1 MNFINNILNKA
12 AKAVNTEDKIFTVS
26 IDKLHFDEDYKA
38 VFKQEEDKVQRIAE
52 DMKANG
58 FDKSQP
64 IIIDESYAILDGN
77 SRYMA
82 CQIAGITKVPVIIKK
97 FESRKDA
104 LLYEL
109 SLQMNRRNIADDSVL
124 IDTYHTLAYM
134 TDEDGNKLFTDVEI
148 AEKLGVSPRQISKAK
163 EVELKANDEIKEA
176 LKAGEIS
183 LHKAYTTMKEEKKT
197 ETEVTTPKTVEAQ
210 AGTELPV
217 QENEE
222 VQTISGFV
230 EETTEKTSDETIIEV
245 PVETGPIEAES
256 TAPVAES
263 LPKPKKP
270 SAEKPQVEKLSLK
283 FKTEDFTL
291 IQNAADAA
299 NLSVAEYAMNIL
311 MEAVQTSSTEIVSEK
326 ETA

>member
-1 MNFINNILNKA
+1 MSFINNILNKA

-26 IDKLHFDEDYKA
+26 IEKLHFDEDYKA

-64 IIIDESYAILDGN
+64 IILDENYAILDGN

-97 FESRKDA
+97 FESKKEA
-104 LLYEL
+104 LLYAL
-109 SLQMNRRNIADDSVL
+109 GLQMNRRNIADESIL
-124 IDTYHTLAYM
+124 IDTYNKLAAM
-134 TDEDGNKLFTDVEI
+134 KDEEGNKLFTDVEI
-148 AEKLGVSPRQISKAK
+148 AEKLRVSPRQISKAK
-163 EVELKANDEIKEA
+163 EVDLKATDEIKAA
-176 LKAGEIS
+176 LRAGEIS

-197 ETEVTTPKTVEAQ
+197 EEI
-210 AGTELPV
+210 PV
-217 QENEE
+217 QEEE
-222 VQTISGFV
+222 AQTPSEVV
-230 EETTEKTSDETIIEV
+230 EETTESTPDAVIEA
-245 PVETGPIEAES
+245 PVETAAIESDDTSPA
-256 TAPVAES
+256 VES

-283 FKTEDFTL
+283 FKPEDFAL
-291 IQNAADAA
+291 IQNAAQAA
-299 NLSVAEYAMNIL
+299 NVSVAEYAMNIL
-311 MEAVQTSSTEIVSEK
+311 MKSVQTILAAETVSEK

>member
-1 MNFINNILNKA
+1 MSFINNILNKA

-26 IDKLHFDEDYKA
+26 IEKLHFDEDYKA

-64 IIIDESYAILDGN
+64 IILDENYAILDGN

-97 FESRKDA
+97 FESKKEA
-104 LLYEL
+104 LLYAL
-109 SLQMNRRNIADDSVL
+109 GLQMNRRNIADESIL
-124 IDTYHTLAYM
+124 IDTYNKLAAM
-134 TDEDGNKLFTDVEI
+134 KDEEGNKLFTDVEI
-148 AEKLGVSPRQISKAK
+148 AEKLRVSPRQISKAK
-163 EVELKANDEIKEA
+163 EVDLKATDEIKTA
-176 LKAGEIS
+176 LRAGEIS

-197 ETEVTTPKTVEAQ
+197 EEM
-210 AGTELPV
+210 PV
-217 QENEE
+217 QEEE
-222 VQTISGFV
+222 AQTPSEVV
-230 EETTEKTSDETIIEV
+230 EETTESTPDAVIEA
-245 PVETGPIEAES
+245 PVETAAIESDDTSPA
-256 TAPVAES
+256 VES

-283 FKTEDFTL
+283 FKPGDFVL
-291 IQNAADAA
+291 IQNAAQAA
-299 NLSVAEYAMNIL
+299 NVSVAEYAMNIL
-311 MEAVQTSSTEIVSEK
+311 MKSVQTIPAAETVSEK

>member
-1 MNFINNILNKA
+1 MSFINNILNKA

-26 IDKLHFDEDYKA
+26 IEKLHFDEDYKA

-64 IIIDESYAILDGN
+64 IILDENYAILDGN

-97 FESRKDA
+97 FESKKEA
-104 LLYEL
+104 LLYAL
-109 SLQMNRRNIADDSVL
+109 GLQMNRRNIADESIL
-124 IDTYHTLAYM
+124 IDTYNKLAAM
-134 TDEDGNKLFTDVEI
+134 KDEEGNKLFTDVEI
-148 AEKLGVSPRQISKAK
+148 AEKLRVSPRQISKAK
-163 EVELKANDEIKEA
+163 EVDLKATDEIKAA
-176 LKAGEIS
+176 LRAGEIS

-197 ETEVTTPKTVEAQ
+197 EEI
-210 AGTELPV
+210 PV
-217 QENEE
+217 QEEE
-222 VQTISGFV
+222 AQTPSEVV
-230 EETTEKTSDETIIEV
+230 EETTESTPDAV
-245 PVETGPIEAES
+245 IEAPAETAAIES
-256 TAPVAES
+256 DDTSPAVES

-283 FKTEDFTL
+283 FKSGDFVL
-291 IQNAADAA
+291 IQNAAQAA
-299 NLSVAEYAMNIL
+299 NVSVAEYAMNIL
-311 MEAVQTSSTEIVSEK
+311 MKSVQTIPTAETVSEK

>member
-1 MNFINNILNKA
+1 MSFINNILNKA

-64 IIIDESYAILDGN
+64 IILDENYAILDGN

-97 FESRKDA
+97 FESKKEA
-104 LLYEL
+104 LLYAL
-109 SLQMNRRNIADDSVL
+109 GLQMNRRNIADESIL
-124 IDTYHTLAYM
+124 IDTYNKLAAM
-134 TDEDGNKLFTDVEI
+134 KDEEGNKLFTDVEI
-148 AEKLGVSPRQISKAK
+148 AEKLRVSPRQISKAK
-163 EVELKANDEIKEA
+163 EVNLKATDEIKAA
-176 LKAGEIS
+176 LRAGEIS

-197 ETEVTTPKTVEAQ
+197 EEM
-210 AGTELPV
+210 PV
-217 QENEE
+217 QEEAQTPSE
-222 VQTISGFV
+222 VV
-230 EETTEKTSDETIIEV
+230 EETTESTPDAVIEA
-245 PVETGPIEAES
+245 PVETAAIESDDTSPA
-256 TAPVAES
+256 VES

-283 FKTEDFTL
+283 FKPEDFVL
-291 IQNAADAA
+291 IQNAAQAA
-299 NLSVAEYAMNIL
+299 NVSVAEYAMNIL
-311 MEAVQTSSTEIVSEK
+311 MKSVQTIPAAETVSEK

>member
-1 MNFINNILNKA
+1 MNFFNNILNKA

-64 IIIDESYAILDGN
+64 IILDENYAILDGN
-77 SRYMA
+77 SRFMA

-97 FESRKDA
+97 FESKKEA
-104 LLYEL
+104 LLYAL
-109 SLQMNRRNIADDSVL
+109 GLQMNRRNIADESIL
-124 IDTYHTLAYM
+124 IDTYNKLAAM
-134 TDEDGNKLFTDVEI
+134 KDEEGNKLFTDVEI
-148 AEKLGVSPRQISKAK
+148 AEKLRVSPRQISKAK
-163 EVELKANDEIKEA
+163 EVDLKATDEIKAA
-176 LKAGEIS
+176 LRAGEIS

-197 ETEVTTPKTVEAQ
+197 EEM
-210 AGTELPV
+210 PV
-217 QENEE
+217 QEEE
-222 VQTISGFV
+222 AQTPSEVV
-230 EETTEKTSDETIIEV
+230 EETTESTPDAVIEA
-245 PVETGPIEAES
+245 PVETAAIESDDTSPA
-256 TAPVAES
+256 VES

-283 FKTEDFTL
+283 FKPGDFVL
-291 IQNAADAA
+291 IQNAAQAA
-299 NLSVAEYAMNIL
+299 NVSVAEYAMNIL
-311 MEAVQTSSTEIVSEK
+311 MKSVQTIPAAEKVSEK

>member
-1 MNFINNILNKA
+1 MSFINNILNKA

-26 IDKLHFDEDYKA
+26 IEKLHFDEDYKA

-64 IIIDESYAILDGN
+64 IILDENYAILDGN

-97 FESRKDA
+97 FKSKKEA
-104 LLYEL
+104 LLYAL
-109 SLQMNRRNIADDSVL
+109 GLQMNRRNIADESIL
-124 IDTYHTLAYM
+124 IDTYNKLAAM
-134 TDEDGNKLFTDVEI
+134 KDEEGNKLFTDVEI
-148 AEKLGVSPRQISKAK
+148 AEKLRVSPRQISKAK
-163 EVELKANDEIKEA
+163 EVDLKATDEIKAA
-176 LKAGEIS
+176 LRAGEIS

-197 ETEVTTPKTVEAQ
+197 EEM
-210 AGTELPV
+210 PV
-217 QENEE
+217 QEEE
-222 VQTISGFV
+222 AQTPSEVV
-230 EETTEKTSDETIIEV
+230 EETTESTPDAVIEA
-245 PVETGPIEAES
+245 PVETAAIESDDTSPA
-256 TAPVAES
+256 VES

-283 FKTEDFTL
+283 FKPGDFVL
-291 IQNAADAA
+291 IQNAAQAA
-299 NLSVAEYAMNIL
+299 NVSVAEYAMNIL
-311 MEAVQTSSTEIVSEK
+311 MKSVQTIPAAETVSEK

>member
-1 MNFINNILNKA
+1 MSFINNILNKA

-26 IDKLHFDEDYKA
+26 IEKLHFDEDYKA

-64 IIIDESYAILDGN
+64 IILDENYAILDGN

-97 FESRKDA
+97 FESKKEA
-104 LLYEL
+104 LLYAL
-109 SLQMNRRNIADDSVL
+109 GLQMNRRNIADESIL
-124 IDTYHTLAYM
+124 IDTYNKLAAM
-134 TDEDGNKLFTDVEI
+134 KDEEGNKLFTDVEI
-148 AEKLGVSPRQISKAK
+148 AEKLRVSPRQISKAK
-163 EVELKANDEIKEA
+163 EVDLKATDEIKAA
-176 LKAGEIS
+176 LRAGEIS

-197 ETEVTTPKTVEAQ
+197 EEI
-210 AGTELPV
+210 PV
-217 QENEE
+217 QEEE
-222 VQTISGFV
+222 AQTPSEVV
-230 EETTEKTSDETIIEV
+230 EETTESTPDAVIEA
-245 PVETGPIEAES
+245 PVETAAIESDDTSPA
-256 TAPVAES
+256 VES

-283 FKTEDFTL
+283 FKSGDFVL
-291 IQNAADAA
+291 IQNAAQAA
-299 NLSVAEYAMNIL
+299 NVSVAEYAMNIL
-311 MEAVQTSSTEIVSEK
+311 MKSVQTIPAAEKVSEK

>member
-1 MNFINNILNKA
+1 MSFINNILNKA

-26 IDKLHFDEDYKA
+26 IEKLHFDEDYKA

-64 IIIDESYAILDGN
+64 IILDENYAILDGN

-97 FESRKDA
+97 FESKKEA
-104 LLYEL
+104 LLYAL
-109 SLQMNRRNIADDSVL
+109 GLQMNRRNIADESIL
-124 IDTYHTLAYM
+124 IDTYNKLAAM
-134 TDEDGNKLFTDVEI
+134 KDEEGNKLFTDVEI
-148 AEKLGVSPRQISKAK
+148 AEKLRVSPRQISKAK
-163 EVELKANDEIKEA
+163 EVDLKATDEIKAA
-176 LKAGEIS
+176 LRAGEIS

-197 ETEVTTPKTVEAQ
+197 EEI
-210 AGTELPV
+210 PV
-217 QENEE
+217 QEEE
-222 VQTISGFV
+222 AQTPSEVV
-230 EETTEKTSDETIIEV
+230 EETTENTPDAVIEA
-245 PVETGPIEAES
+245 PVETAAIESDDTSPA
-256 TAPVAES
+256 VES

-283 FKTEDFTL
+283 FKPGDFVL
-291 IQNAADAA
+291 IQNAAQAA
-299 NLSVAEYAMNIL
+299 NVSVAEYAMNIL
-311 MEAVQTSSTEIVSEK
+311 MKSVQTIPAAETVSEK

>member
-1 MNFINNILNKA
+1 MSFINNILNKA

-26 IDKLHFDEDYKA
+26 IEKLHFDEDYKA

-64 IIIDESYAILDGN
+64 IILDENYAILDGN

-97 FESRKDA
+97 FESKKEA
-104 LLYEL
+104 LLYAL
-109 SLQMNRRNIADDSVL
+109 GLQMNRRNIADESIL
-124 IDTYHTLAYM
+124 IDTYNKLAAM
-134 TDEDGNKLFTDVEI
+134 KDEEGNKLFTDVEI
-148 AEKLGVSPRQISKAK
+148 AEKLRVSPRQISKAK
-163 EVELKANDEIKEA
+163 EVDLKATDEIKAA
-176 LKAGEIS
+176 LRAGEIS

-197 ETEVTTPKTVEAQ
+197 EEI
-210 AGTELPV
+210 PV
-217 QENEE
+217 QEEE
-222 VQTISGFV
+222 AQTPSEVV
-230 EETTEKTSDETIIEV
+230 EETTESTPDAVIEA
-245 PVETGPIEAES
+245 PVETAAIESDDTSPA
-256 TAPVAES
+256 VES

-283 FKTEDFTL
+283 FKPGDFVL
-291 IQNAADAA
+291 IQNAAQAA
-299 NLSVAEYAMNIL
+299 NVSVAEYAMNIL
-311 MEAVQTSSTEIVSEK
+311 MKSVQTIPAAETVSEK

>member
-1 MNFINNILNKA
+1 MSFINNILNKA

-64 IIIDESYAILDGN
+64 IILDENYAILDGN

-97 FESRKDA
+97 FESKKEA
-104 LLYEL
+104 LLYAL
-109 SLQMNRRNIADDSVL
+109 GLQMNRRNIADESIL
-124 IDTYHTLAYM
+124 IDTYNKLAAM
-134 TDEDGNKLFTDVEI
+134 KDEEGNKLFTDVEI
-148 AEKLGVSPRQISKAK
+148 AEKLRVSPRQISKAK
-163 EVELKANDEIKEA
+163 EVDLKATDEIKAA
-176 LKAGEIS
+176 LRAGEIS

-197 ETEVTTPKTVEAQ
+197 EEM
-210 AGTELPV
+210 PV
-217 QENEE
+217 QEKEAQTPSE
-222 VQTISGFV
+222 VV
-230 EETTEKTSDETIIEV
+230 EETTESTPDAVIEA
-245 PVETGPIEAES
+245 PVETSAIESDDTSPA
-256 TAPVAES
+256 VES

-283 FKTEDFTL
+283 FKPGDFVL
-291 IQNAADAA
+291 IQNAAQAA
-299 NLSVAEYAMNIL
+299 NVSVAEYAMNIL
-311 MEAVQTSSTEIVSEK
+311 MKSVQTIPAAETVSEK

>member
-1 MNFINNILNKA
+1 MSFINNILNKA

-26 IDKLHFDEDYKA
+26 IEKLHFDEDYKA

-64 IIIDESYAILDGN
+64 IILDENYAILDGN

-97 FESRKDA
+97 FESKKEA
-104 LLYEL
+104 LLYAL
-109 SLQMNRRNIADDSVL
+109 GLQMNRRNIADESIL
-124 IDTYHTLAYM
+124 IDTYNKLAAM
-134 TDEDGNKLFTDVEI
+134 KDEEGNKLFTDVEI
-148 AEKLGVSPRQISKAK
+148 AEKLRVSPRQISKAK
-163 EVELKANDEIKEA
+163 EVDLKATDEIKAA
-176 LKAGEIS
+176 LRAGEIS

-197 ETEVTTPKTVEAQ
+197 EEI
-210 AGTELPV
+210 PV
-217 QENEE
+217 QEEE
-222 VQTISGFV
+222 AQTPSEVV
-230 EETTEKTSDETIIEV
+230 EETTESTPDAVIEA
-245 PVETGPIEAES
+245 PVETSAIESDDTSPA
-256 TAPVAES
+256 VES

-283 FKTEDFTL
+283 FKPGDFVL
-291 IQNAADAA
+291 IQNAAQAA
-299 NLSVAEYAMNIL
+299 NVSVAEYAMNIL
-311 MEAVQTSSTEIVSEK
+311 MKSVQTIPAAETVSEK

>member
-1 MNFINNILNKA
+1 MSFINNILNKA

-64 IIIDESYAILDGN
+64 IILDENYAILDGN

-97 FESRKDA
+97 FESKKEA
-104 LLYEL
+104 LLYAL
-109 SLQMNRRNIADDSVL
+109 GLQMNRRNIADESIL
-124 IDTYHTLAYM
+124 IDTYNKLAAM
-134 TDEDGNKLFTDVEI
+134 KDEEGNKLFTDVEI
-148 AEKLGVSPRQISKAK
+148 AEKLRVSPRQISKAK
-163 EVELKANDEIKEA
+163 EVDLKATDEIKAA
-176 LKAGEIS
+176 LRAGEIS

-197 ETEVTTPKTVEAQ
+197 EEM
-210 AGTELPV
+210 PV
-217 QENEE
+217 QEEE
-222 VQTISGFV
+222 AQTPSEVV
-230 EETTEKTSDETIIEV
+230 EETTESTPDAVIEA
-245 PVETGPIEAES
+245 PVETAAIESDDTSPA
-256 TAPVAES
+256 VES
-263 LPKPKKP
+263 LPKLKKP

-283 FKTEDFTL
+283 FKPGDFVL
-291 IQNAADAA
+291 IQNAAQAA
-299 NLSVAEYAMNIL
+299 NVSVAEYAMNIL
-311 MEAVQTSSTEIVSEK
+311 MKSVQTIPAAETVSEK

>member
-1 MNFINNILNKA
+1 MSFINNILNKA

-26 IDKLHFDEDYKA
+26 IEKLHFDEDYKA

-64 IIIDESYAILDGN
+64 IILDENYAILDGN

-97 FESRKDA
+97 FESKKEA
-104 LLYEL
+104 LLYAL
-109 SLQMNRRNIADDSVL
+109 GLQMNRRNIADESIL
-124 IDTYHTLAYM
+124 IDTYNKLAAM
-134 TDEDGNKLFTDVEI
+134 KDEEGNKLFTDVEI
-148 AEKLGVSPRQISKAK
+148 AEKLRVSPRQISKAK
-163 EVELKANDEIKEA
+163 EVDLKATDEIKAA
-176 LKAGEIS
+176 LRAGEIS

-197 ETEVTTPKTVEAQ
+197 EEM
-210 AGTELPV
+210 PV
-217 QENEE
+217 QEEE
-222 VQTISGFV
+222 AQTPSEVV
-230 EETTEKTSDETIIEV
+230 EETTESTPDAVIEA
-245 PVETGPIEAES
+245 PVETAAIESDDTSPA
-256 TAPVAES
+256 VES

-283 FKTEDFTL
+283 FKPGDFVL
-291 IQNAADAA
+291 IQNAAQAA
-299 NLSVAEYAMNIL
+299 NVSVAEYAMNIL
-311 MEAVQTSSTEIVSEK
+311 MKSVQTIPAAETVSEK

>member
-1 MNFINNILNKA
+1 MSFINDILNKA

-64 IIIDESYAILDGN
+64 IILDENYAILDGN

-97 FESRKDA
+97 FESKKEA
-104 LLYEL
+104 LLYAL
-109 SLQMNRRNIADDSVL
+109 GLQMNRRNIADESIL
-124 IDTYHTLAYM
+124 IDTYNKLAAM
-134 TDEDGNKLFTDVEI
+134 KDEEGNKLFTDVEI
-148 AEKLGVSPRQISKAK
+148 AEKLRVSPRQISKAK
-163 EVELKANDEIKEA
+163 EVDLKATDEIKAA
-176 LKAGEIS
+176 LRAGEIS

-197 ETEVTTPKTVEAQ
+197 EEM
-210 AGTELPV
+210 PV
-217 QENEE
+217 QEEE
-222 VQTISGFV
+222 AQTPSEVV
-230 EETTEKTSDETIIEV
+230 EETTESTPDAVIEA
-245 PVETGPIEAES
+245 PVETAAIESDDTSPA
-256 TAPVAES
+256 VES

-283 FKTEDFTL
+283 FKPEDFVL
-291 IQNAADAA
+291 IQNAAQAA
-299 NLSVAEYAMNIL
+299 NVSVAEYAMNIL
-311 MEAVQTSSTEIVSEK
+311 MKSVQTIPAAETVSEK

>member
-1 MNFINNILNKA
+1 MSFINNILNKA

-26 IDKLHFDEDYKA
+26 IEKLHFDEDYKA

-64 IIIDESYAILDGN
+64 IIIDENYAILDGN

-97 FESRKDA
+97 FESKKEA
-104 LLYEL
+104 LLYAL
-109 SLQMNRRNIADDSVL
+109 GLQMNRRNIADESIL
-124 IDTYHTLAYM
+124 IDTYNKLAAM
-134 TDEDGNKLFTDVEI
+134 KDEEGNKLFTDVEI
-148 AEKLGVSPRQISKAK
+148 AEKLRVSPRQISKAK
-163 EVELKANDEIKEA
+163 EVDLKATDEIKAA
-176 LKAGEIS
+176 LRAGEIS

-197 ETEVTTPKTVEAQ
+197 EEM
-210 AGTELPV
+210 PV
-217 QENEE
+217 QEEE
-222 VQTISGFV
+222 DQTPSEVV
-230 EETTEKTSDETIIEV
+230 EETTESTPDAVIEA
-245 PVETGPIEAES
+245 PVETAAIESDDTSPA
-256 TAPVAES
+256 VES

-283 FKTEDFTL
+283 FKPGDFVL
-291 IQNAADAA
+291 IQNAAQAA
-299 NLSVAEYAMNIL
+299 NVSVAEYAMNIL
-311 MEAVQTSSTEIVSEK
+311 MKSVQTIPAAETVSEK

>member
-1 MNFINNILNKA
+1 MNFFNNILNKA

-26 IDKLHFDEDYKA
+26 IEKLHFDEDYKA

-64 IIIDESYAILDGN
+64 IILDENYAILDGN

-97 FESRKDA
+97 FESKKEA
-104 LLYEL
+104 LLYAL
-109 SLQMNRRNIADDSVL
+109 GLQMNRRNIADESIL
-124 IDTYHTLAYM
+124 IDTYNKLAAM
-134 TDEDGNKLFTDVEI
+134 KDEEGNKLFTDVEI
-148 AEKLGVSPRQISKAK
+148 AEKLRVSPRQISKAK
-163 EVELKANDEIKEA
+163 EVDLKATDEIKAA
-176 LKAGEIS
+176 LRAGEIS

-197 ETEVTTPKTVEAQ
+197 EEI
-210 AGTELPV
+210 PV
-217 QENEE
+217 QEEE
-222 VQTISGFV
+222 AQTPSEVV
-230 EETTEKTSDETIIEV
+230 EETTERTPDAVIEAT
-245 PVETGPIEAES
+245 VETAAIESDDTSPA
-256 TAPVAES
+256 VES

-283 FKTEDFTL
+283 FKPGAFVAT
-291 IQNAADAA
+291 QNAAQAA
-299 NLSVAEYAMNIL
+299 NVSVAEYALNIL
-311 MEAVQTSSTEIVSEK
+311 MKSVQTIPAAETVSEN

>member
-1 MNFINNILNKA
+1 MSFINNILNKA

-26 IDKLHFDEDYKA
+26 IEKLHFDEDYKA

-64 IIIDESYAILDGN
+64 IILDENYAILDGN

-97 FESRKDA
+97 FESKKEA
-104 LLYEL
+104 LLYAL
-109 SLQMNRRNIADDSVL
+109 GLQMNRRNIADESIL
-124 IDTYHTLAYM
+124 IDTYNKLAAM
-134 TDEDGNKLFTDVEI
+134 KDEEGNKLFTDVEI
-148 AEKLGVSPRQISKAK
+148 AEKLRVSPRQISKAK
-163 EVELKANDEIKEA
+163 EVDLKATDEIKAA
-176 LKAGEIS
+176 LRAGEIS

-197 ETEVTTPKTVEAQ
+197 EEM
-210 AGTELPV
+210 PV
-217 QENEE
+217 QEEE
-222 VQTISGFV
+222 AQTPSEVV
-230 EETTEKTSDETIIEV
+230 EETTESTTDAVIEA
-245 PVETGPIEAES
+245 PVETAAIESDDTSPA
-256 TAPVAES
+256 VES

-283 FKTEDFTL
+283 FKPGDFVL
-291 IQNAADAA
+291 IQNAAQAA
-299 NLSVAEYAMNIL
+299 NVSVAEYAMNIL
-311 MEAVQTSSTEIVSEK
+311 MKSVQTILAAETVSEK